1 MALQWHV
8 AVLEVL
14 VGAAMTVYSGCVARE
29 VQYLIAS
36 PAGFKNRFNLEK

>member
-14 VGAAMTVYSGCVARE
+14 VGEVMTNYSSCVARE
-29 VQYLIAS
+29 AVNVIAS
-36 PAGFKNRFNLEK
+36 GVNKVRP

>member
-14 VGAAMTVYSGCVARE
+14 VGAAMAFDSCVTQGA
-29 VQYLIAS
+29 VNVVALGS
-36 PAGFKNRFNLEK
+36 W